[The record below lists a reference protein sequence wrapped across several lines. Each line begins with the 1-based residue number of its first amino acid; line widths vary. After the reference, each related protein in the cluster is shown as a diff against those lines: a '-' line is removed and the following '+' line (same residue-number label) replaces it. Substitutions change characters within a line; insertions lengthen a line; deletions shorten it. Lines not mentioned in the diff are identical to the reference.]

1 MEMNPGTILVTESC
15 AGFCLSIY
23 PIEKTSTGFIF
34 HLVGALDVNSYLVL
48 EKKVERI
55 LTLIP
60 EVIIFDM
67 EHVHYINCRGLQVIL
82 RTIKQMKKLDG
93 CVYLMNVQVQIIEMF
108 EIMNGLLPKWIFT
121 DPQEMENYLCEQ
133 AKMTPDNDL

>member
-1 MEMNPGTILVTESC
+1 MKMNPGIILDTESC

-23 PIEKTSTGFIF
+23 PIENTSTGFIF

-48 EKKVERI
+48 EKKVRRI
-55 LTLIP
+55 LSLMP

-67 EHVHYINCRGLQVIL
+67 EHVHYINCRGLQVLL

-108 EIMNGLLPKWIFT
+108 EIMNGMIPQWIFA
-121 DPQEMENYLCEQ
+121 DPQEMENHLCVQ
-133 AKMTPDNDL
+133 AKMTSDNDL